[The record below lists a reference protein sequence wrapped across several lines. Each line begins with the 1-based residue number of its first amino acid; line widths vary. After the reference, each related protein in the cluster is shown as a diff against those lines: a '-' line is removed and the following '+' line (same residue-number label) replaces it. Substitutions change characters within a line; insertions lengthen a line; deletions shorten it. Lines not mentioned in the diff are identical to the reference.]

1 MSSAPNEGR
10 QSPPPET
17 QSGRQ
22 LKETPA
28 SGQGIDEA
36 PNKKE
41 SMQDQL
47 SNLTS
52 NPKGPLEDAVTEKF
66 SKTTKPS

>member
-10 QSPPPET
+10 QSPPPESQT
-17 QSGRQ
+17 GRQ
-22 LKETPA
+22 LNEAPA
-28 SGQGIDEA
+28 SGQGTDET

-41 SMQDQL
+41 NLQDQL
-47 SNLTS
+47 SNLSS
-52 NPKGPLEDAVTEKF
+52 NPKGPLEDAVTSKF